1 MGAAEGVVVQYR
13 QIGKDPLV
21 WLGAGLSAALVT
33 ALVWPVGS
41 AQIPAQT
48 YLTFH
53 SLAEAAAI
61 MVAVLVFLAGWHAAR
76 QRSIAAP
83 LAAISCAFLAVALL
97 DVMHALSYQG
107 MPDFFTEN
115 SPQKTIYFWLAARIV
130 ATFGLLA
137 AIFLRFSWQVNRRR
151 YLLGVALAV
160 LLTLVIAW
168 LVLVWP
174 QHLPPV
180 YDARLG
186 LTAFKTNTEYLLVIT
201 NLAAA
206 LVLLLRP
213 VARHRLFA
221 VRAAVAALCVMAL
234 SGVWFTLY
242 AEFDDFYIAMG
253 HVYKVIA
260 YVLLYRAVFVEAI
273 EHPYVELRQSE
284 KQLQAILDAVPDMLL
299 RVTEEGLLR
308 YVQNTDPQLLP
319 DQWGIQSGRQL
330 HELLPPDAESVFR
343 DCLRSAKDAGYCSGH
358 QFSVPFEGSEV
369 VYEMSAVVM
378 ADGSEL
384 GGRDT
389 PREFIVVIRDITS
402 RQRTETEL
410 RLAAVAFETQTAI
423 MVTDARQRILKVNR
437 AFTEIT
443 GYLPDEVLGKTPN
456 ILSSGMQD
464 QTFYNAMYQA
474 LEKNGC
480 WEGEIWN
487 RRKSGEAYPE
497 HLTINEVR
505 DASGKLE
512 YYVGNFGDLT
522 LVRQAEERIHNL
534 VYYDS
539 LTGLPN
545 RRLMLDHISRAQDD
559 GERRGRDSMW
569 ALLFIDLDNFKA
581 LNDTRGYAMGDQL
594 LCRAADRIK
603 GVIRKQDIVARP
615 GGDEFAILLDTRNGV
630 PTAASRGAL
639 EAAQKIMDALSA
651 PFYLDEQYFVATA
664 SIGSTLFN
672 GATFTPSELLGQAEL
687 AMYKAKEMGGNTH
700 CFFEPEMQELA
711 IKRTRLERE
720 LRAAVEAQ
728 QFELYYQPKV
738 DRQSVVQGFEL
749 LLRWNHP
756 ERGVVSPADFIPIAE
771 TTGLIVPLG
780 EWMLR
785 KACSQLLEWQTDK
798 DRCHWQLAINISER
812 QLSQHNFVER
822 VDKITTE
829 MGMTEGLLR
838 KLEFE
843 ITESMLVHDIKSAVQ
858 TIEAIN
864 RTGIRFSMDD
874 FGTGY
879 SSLNYLKMLPLD
891 VVKIDQSFTADMLH
905 DKGAAVIVEMVIALG
920 TTMEFQIV
928 AEGVETKEQHQ
939 ALIDRGCDL
948 MQGYYYGKPV
958 PRQEIVKPGTLP

>member
-1 MGAAEGVVVQYR
+1 MV
-13 QIGKDPLV
+13 
-21 WLGAGLSAALVT
+21 AAL
-33 ALVWPVGS
+33 
-41 AQIPAQT
+41 I
-48 YLTFH
+48 
-53 SLAEAAAI
+53 
-61 MVAVLVFLAGWHAAR
+61 FLAGWHAAR
-76 QRSIAAP
+76 HRLIAAP

-115 SPQKTIYFWLAARIV
+115 TPAKTIYFWLAARLV
-130 ATFGLLA
+130 ATLGLLA
-137 AIFLRFSWQVNRRR
+137 AIFLRFSSLVIRAH
-151 YLLGVALAV
+151 YLLGVALSV
-160 LLTLVIAW
+160 LLAVAVAC

-174 QHLPPV
+174 HRLPTV
-180 YDARLG
+180 YETTSG
-186 LTAFKTNTEYLLVIT
+186 LTDFKTAVEYLLIIT

-206 LVLLLRP
+206 VVLIVRP

-234 SGVWFTLY
+234 SGIWFTLY
-242 AEFDDFYIAMG
+242 AELDDPYIAMG
-253 HVYKVIA
+253 HAYKVIA

-273 EHPYVELRQSE
+273 EHPYIELRQSE
-284 KQLQAILDAVPDMLL
+284 KQLKAILDAVPDMLL
-299 RVTEEGLLR
+299 RVTENGQLR
-308 YVQNTDPQLLP
+308 YVHNTDPESLT
-319 DQWGIQSGRQL
+319 DQWGIKSGREL
-330 HELLPPDAESVFR
+330 SELLPSDAESVFR
-343 DCLRSAKDAGYCSGH
+343 RCLQQAKDTGYCSGY
-358 QFSVPFEGSEV
+358 QFKVPLSGNEV
-369 VYEMSAVVM
+369 VYEMSAVLM
-378 ADGSEL
+378 TNGSGVEDA
-384 GGRDT
+384 GN

-402 RQRTETEL
+402 RRRSETEL

-423 MVTDARQRILKVNR
+423 MVTDANQRILKVNR
-437 AFTEIT
+437 AFTDIT

-456 ILSSGMQD
+456 ILSSGLQD
-464 QTFYNAMYQA
+464 QTFYKAMYQA
-474 LEKNGC
+474 LEKNGY

-534 VYYDS
+534 VNYDS

-581 LNDTRGYAMGDQL
+581 LNDSRGYAMGDLL
-594 LCRAADRIK
+594 LCRAAERIK

-615 GGDEFAILLDTRNGV
+615 GGDEFAILLDTRSSV
-630 PTAASRGAL
+630 TTAASRGAL
-639 EAAQKIMDALSA
+639 EAVQKVMDALSA
-651 PFYLDEQYFVATA
+651 PFYLDDQYFVATA
-664 SIGSTLFN
+664 SAGTTLFN
-672 GATFTPSELLGQAEL
+672 GATFNPSELLGQAEL

-711 IKRTRLERE
+711 IERTRLESE
-720 LRAAVEAQ
+720 LRTAVENQ

-738 DRQSVVQGFEL
+738 DRQSIVQGFEL

-771 TTGLIVPLG
+771 ATGLIVPLG

-785 KACSQLLEWQTDK
+785 EACSQLIQWQNDEK
-798 DRCHWQLAINISER
+798 RCHWQLAINISER

-822 VDKITTE
+822 VHDITTE

-920 TTMEFQIV
+920 TTMDFQIV
-928 AEGVETKEQHQ
+928 AEGVETREQHQ

-958 PRQEIVKPGTLP
+958 PLQQIVKPGTLP